1 MADTTD
7 QDVAQ
12 DAVMP
17 TERRTPRHTGRFAA
31 LRPRV
36 TARQLFAPLLGLAIT
51 IAVWWALAALEV
63 VDPVFLPAPDTTWD
77 AFVRV
82 GFADG
87 YRGHLVW
94 WHLGVSL
101 SRVVTAFAAAV
112 VVGVGV
118 GVIAYGLWPVIGRV
132 IDPLINFYRPLPP
145 LAYYT
150 LLVVWFGIGEKSKL
164 LVLFLAGLAP
174 IVVATAEG
182 VRNTREIWTESA
194 ATLGASHGQIFRH
207 VVLRAAL
214 PEIFTGIRIALAF
227 TYTTLVAAELVA
239 ATSGVGW
246 MVLQAGKFLQT
257 DVIFVGVILM
267 GVTGILLDLVVR
279 GLDRA
284 LVPWR
289 GKA

>member
-1 MADTTD
+1 MADTT
-7 QDVAQ
+7 QR
-12 DAVMP
+12 DAAHDGVMAAEQP
-17 TERRTPRHTGRFAA
+17 TSRRNNRLAA
-31 LRPRV
+31 LRPHV
-36 TARQLFAPLLGLAIT
+36 TARQVFAPLFGLAVT
-51 IAVWWALAALEV
+51 IGVWWALAALEV
-63 VDPVFLPAPDTTWD
+63 VEPVFLPAPDATWH

-82 GFADG
+82 GFEDG

-101 SRVVTAFAAAV
+101 ARVVTAFAAAV
-112 VVGVGV
+112 VVGVGL
-118 GVIAYGLWPVIGRV
+118 GVFAYGLWPVIGRV

-145 LAYYT
+145 LADDT
-150 LLVVWFGIGEKSKL
+150 LLVVWFGIGETSKL

-174 IVVATAEG
+174 IIVATAEG

-214 PEIFTGIRIALAF
+214 PDIFTGIRIALAF